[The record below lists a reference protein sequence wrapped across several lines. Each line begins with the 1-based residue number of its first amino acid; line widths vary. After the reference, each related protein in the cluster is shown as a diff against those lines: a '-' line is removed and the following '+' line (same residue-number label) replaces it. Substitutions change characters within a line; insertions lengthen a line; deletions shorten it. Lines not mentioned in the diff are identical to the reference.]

1 MFGGAW
7 YNGDPNAFERFLS
20 DRQSYR
26 LGVARV
32 RQVRAKNGELCVLC
46 VDGEKTEN
54 GSGGGAGFIWAPT
67 RFVRFKF

>member
-32 RQVRAKNGELCVLC
+32 RQVRAKNGELCALC

-54 GSGGGAGFIWAPT
+54 GRGGRG
-67 RFVRFKF
+67 RFYMGTDKICAV